1 VKVALDTNVLV
12 SAVAAR
18 GLCADVFNLV
28 LAEHELIVG
37 ETVLTELRKVLREK
51 IRAPGKV
58 IDEYI
63 ALLRHEALVVKDAET
78 LKVKIRD
85 LSDVPVLSE
94 AVAGNAQVLVT
105 GDRDLL
111 EVAEKLPIQILTP
124 RGLWE
129 QLRRDTPPHQ

>member
-1 VKVALDTNVLV
+1 VRVALDTNVLV
-12 SAVAAR
+12 SAVATR

-51 IRAPGKV
+51 IRVPSNV

-63 ALLRHEALVVKDAET
+63 ALLRDEAVVVKGAKA
-78 LKVKIRD
+78 LKLEIRD
-85 LSDVPVLSE
+85 LTDVPVLSE

-105 GDRDLL
+105 GNRDLL
-111 EVAEKLPIQILTP
+111 EIAAKLPIQILTP

-129 QLRRDTPPHQ
+129 QMRQDAPPHQ